1 MATETK
7 LGQRLESSPVVA
19 KPVDNNVGSG
29 IDGLPSD
36 STPTISASGNGVS
49 DTKVN
54 GSAVSI
60 TKMEADQEP
69 NAASSYSYQYPA
81 KVWSMSM
88 NISGFLSIGYSGS
101 STQLD
106 DQVYYQVDGSQT
118 GMQSDNG
125 SMVYYWPSYPYA
137 SGTVVG
143 VDGQSVAQQPYF
155 SSSGYLQHPVSYGLE
170 AMPCYSWDSA
180 YVSDVSNGNA
190 VFENGKGD
198 SGSTAFAQSNGFNS
212 TKSNGNIGSKISK
225 PMYTQLVRPMTKV
238 SPSGSDF
245 SAGLFKGY
253 QPMGKFPPFTCQK
266 PGPFPHNG
274 PLNYR
279 QNGRM
284 WTGNYRNKSRDRFDK
299 NYDFENQTELTRGP
313 RASNKN
319 APLDSLVNKNASLDS
334 SIVLKQGLEMLNIF
348 KSYSAKTS
356 LLDDFN
362 FYEKREKSLNT
373 KRGNK
378 PATLQMEIFKNG
390 DFAFCNIVHSSA
402 AQKHTTAEEGI
413 SEDDSRIKKTTN
425 PSSLIN
431 LTKNLS
437 LSGHIQKSNPI
448 KKPIGNSDPP
458 VPSP

>member
-7 LGQRLESSPVVA
+7 LDHRLESSPVVA

-29 IDGLPSD
+29 IDELPSD
-36 STPTISASGNGVS
+36 STPTISASGNGAS
-49 DTKVN
+49 DAEVN

-60 TKMEADQEP
+60 TKREADQDP
-69 NAASSYSYQYPA
+69 NASSSYSYQYP
-81 KVWSMSM
+81 
-88 NISGFLSIGYSGS
+88 GYSGS

-106 DQVYYQVDGSQT
+106 DQVYYQADGSQT

-180 YVSDVSNGNA
+180 YVGDVSNGNA
-190 VFENGKGD
+190 VFENGKGG

-212 TKSNGNIGSKISK
+212 TKSNGNIDSQNSK

-284 WTGNYRNKSRDRFDK
+284 WTGNYRNKSRDRFNK

-319 APLDSLVNKNASLDS
+319 VPLDSLVNKNASLDS

-390 DFAFCNIVHSSA
+390 DFAVSSIFVTLYHSSA

-413 SEDDSRIKKTTN
+413 SEDDSRTKKTTN

-437 LSGHIQKSNPI
+437 LSGHIQRNNPI

-458 VPSP
+458 VPEP